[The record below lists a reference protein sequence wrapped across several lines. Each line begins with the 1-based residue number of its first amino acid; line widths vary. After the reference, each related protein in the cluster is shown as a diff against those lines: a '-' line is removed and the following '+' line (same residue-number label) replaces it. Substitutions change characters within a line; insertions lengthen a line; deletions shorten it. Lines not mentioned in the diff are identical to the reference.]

1 MIAPCLQTTKIEN
14 GVCQYSGFSSA
25 LVSLQRF
32 SFLKLSKQNNVQIT
46 YAGIHHYRFLQEQ
59 NFTKIDKIAPKENNI
74 ITMQRYFFV
83 LEILDKQAFNQ
94 APFNPVLFLSV
105 LRNQ

>member
-1 MIAPCLQTTKIEN
+1 MYRLLTQESIIIVFFKNKILQKSTK
-14 GVCQYSGFSSA
+14 
-25 LVSLQRF
+25 
-32 SFLKLSKQNNVQIT
+32 FL
-46 YAGIHHYRFLQEQ
+46 
-59 NFTKIDKIAPKENNI
+59 KIDKIVPKKNNI

-105 LRNQ
+105 LRIQ